1 MGVAVPKFYEFM
13 LPILRQL
20 TDGEP
25 RHWRELR
32 DKCVAEFGLSE
43 EDQVEATPGGQPR
56 LDNRVLWANTY
67 LFQAG
72 LVHRPLRG
80 QVQISDRGQEVLRN
94 PPSMIDL
101 EYLERFP
108 EYQEF
113 RSRTRKQDGDEP
125 AADVGVSEQVTPLE
139 SMSAA
144 VAQSTAALQGELLRR
159 ILAQPPEFLEHLVL
173 KLLTAMGY
181 GGQAGAVEHR
191 GRSHDGG
198 IDGIIRQDP
207 LGIDRVYLQA
217 KRYTDTSVGRPSMQ
231 AFVGALHGVQADR
244 GVFITTSTFSQ
255 EARDYVERIPNRIIL
270 IDGSRLTELMALYN
284 VGVQVEQTFT
294 LKRIDEDFFE

>member
-1 MGVAVPKFYEFM
+1 MAVPRFYEFT
-13 LPILRQL
+13 LPILRHL
-20 TDGEP
+20 AEGEP

-32 DKCVAEFGLSE
+32 EKCIGEFELSE
-43 EDQVEATPGGQPR
+43 QDRLEATPGGSTR
-56 LDNRVLWANTY
+56 LDTRVLWANTH

-72 LVHRPLRG
+72 LVSRPARG
-80 QVQISDRGQEVLRN
+80 EVQITDRGREVLTN
-94 PPSMIDL
+94 PPDVIDPNF
-101 EYLERFP
+101 LERFA
-108 EYQEF
+108 EYRDFQN
-113 RSRTRKQDGDEP
+113 RTQQKDTHEP
-125 AADVGVSEQVTPLE
+125 AAEAGTTEKVTPLE
-139 SMSAA
+139 SISTAVAESAA
-144 VAQSTAALQGELLRR
+144 ALHGELVRR
-159 ILAQPPEFLEHLVL
+159 IVAQPPEFLEHLVL
-173 KLLTAMGY
+173 KLLAAMGY

-217 KRYTDTSVGRPSMQ
+217 KRYTDAAVGRPNMQ

-244 GVFITTSTFSQ
+244 GVFITTSRFSQ

-270 IDGSRLTELMALYN
+270 IDGQRLAELMVLYD

>member
-1 MGVAVPKFYEFM
+1 MAVPRFYEFM
-13 LPILRQL
+13 LPILHHL
-20 TDGEP
+20 ADGEP
-25 RHWRELR
+25 RHWRDLR
-32 DKCVAEFGLSE
+32 EKCVGEFGLSE
-43 EDQVEATPGGQPR
+43 QDRLEATPGGRPR

-72 LVHRPLRG
+72 LVNRPGRG
-80 QVQISDRGQEVLRN
+80 EVQITDRGREVLTN
-94 PPSMIDL
+94 PPDVIDPS
-101 EYLERFP
+101 YLERFP
-108 EYQEF
+108 EYRDF
-113 RSRTRKQDGDEP
+113 KSRTQQQGAGEP
-125 AADVGVSEQVTPLE
+125 AAETSTAEKVTPLE
-139 SMSAA
+139 SISTA
-144 VAQSTAALQGELLRR
+144 VAESTAALHGELLQR
-159 ILAQPPEFLEHLVL
+159 IIAQPPEFLEHLVL

-217 KRYTDTSVGRPSMQ
+217 KRYTDAAVGRPSMQ

-244 GVFITTSTFSQ
+244 GVFITTSRFSQ

-270 IDGSRLTELMALYN
+270 IDGQRLAELMVFYD